1 MKREIVSWMSPS
13 LNKEME
19 VAVYGHYGFALL
31 MIPTAASGYLEY
43 ENFGLIES
51 IKTQIDDGK
60 VKVYCINSIN
70 GESWLNPNMNGYD
83 KGVRHQAYN
92 DYVYKEVI
100 PFIKSTTS
108 QDNMLITCGASF
120 GALHAA
126 NLFFKYP
133 DIIQGVIGL
142 SGCYDLT
149 EYTDG
154 YYDDNVYFNSPIHY
168 LQNLKAEWH
177 LNQCRESRHIHFV
190 TGSGAY
196 ERPAYSQDISN
207 ILHSKSI
214 PHELDIWGN
223 DMPHEWWVW
232 HKMLPYYIDSRF

>member
-1 MKREIVSWMSPS
+1 MKREITTWMSPS

-43 ENFGLIES
+43 ENHGLIES
-51 IKTQIDDGK
+51 LKTHIENGK
-60 VKVYCINSIN
+60 IKVYCINSIN
-70 GESWLNPNMNGYD
+70 NESWLNPYMHGYD
-83 KGVRHQAYN
+83 QGVRHQAYN
-92 DYVYKEVI
+92 DYVCKEVI
-100 PFIKSTTS
+100 PFIKNTTS
-108 QDNMLITCGASF
+108 QDNKIITCGASF

-126 NLFFKYP
+126 NLFFKCP
-133 DIIQGVIGL
+133 DIINGVIGL

-149 EYTDG
+149 QFTGG

-168 LQNLKAEWH
+168 LPNLKAEWH

-190 TGSGAY
+190 TGSGDY
-196 ERPAYSQDISN
+196 EQPAFSQNISN
-207 ILHSKSI
+207 ILSAKDI

-232 HKMLPYYIDSRF
+232 HRMLPYIIDTRF